1 MTKLRFG
8 EMSLSGFADELGSD
22 AATPG
27 GGSASA
33 LAGALAAS
41 LVAMVARTT
50 ATGKAFAD
58 RVEEMNEITGEAD
71 RLRDELLGLVDEDA
85 TSFDQVMAAFRLPKE
100 TPEQQ
105 AARSEEIQKGY
116 QAAVH
121 PPMLVCRGAVRLL
134 ELALQ
139 IAERGKPNAV
149 SDAGVAAL
157 LAATSLEGAALN
169 VRINLSSITDTAFHT
184 AQSEALGE
192 LLAQGQ
198 ALRAEALAAVSTK
211 LS

>member
-1 MTKLRFG
+1 LGFD
-8 EMSLSGFADELGSD
+8 EMSLSTFADALGSD

-50 ATGKAFAD
+50 ATTKSFAD
-58 RVEEMNEITGEAD
+58 RAEEMNEITGEAD
-71 RLRDELLGLVDEDA
+71 LLRDKLLGLVDEDA
-85 TSFDQVMAAFRLPKE
+85 KAFDRVMAAFRLPKE

-105 AARSEEIQKGY
+105 AARSVEIQNGY
-116 QAAVH
+116 QAAVQ
-121 PPMLVCRGAVRLL
+121 PPMLVCRGSLRVL

-157 LAATSLEGAALN
+157 LAGASLEGAGLN
-169 VRINLSSITDTAFHT
+169 VEINLASIKDEAFHT
-184 AQSEALGE
+184 SQSEALRE

-198 ALRAEALAAVSTK
+198 ALRAEALETVSAK
-211 LS
+211 LG